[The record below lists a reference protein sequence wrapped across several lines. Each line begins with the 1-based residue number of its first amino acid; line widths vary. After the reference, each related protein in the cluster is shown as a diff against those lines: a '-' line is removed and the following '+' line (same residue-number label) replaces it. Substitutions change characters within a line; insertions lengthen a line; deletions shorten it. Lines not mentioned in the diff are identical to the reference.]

1 MSKRQAAQAR
11 AAAAAKEKRK
21 LTRAERKQIESI
33 IRQAKGDGKTHTAQQ
48 TIPYLQ
54 MYPDGICRVTDKK
67 YSKSVAFED
76 INYQLA
82 GSDDKT
88 AVFENWCDF
97 LNYFDASV
105 SVQLSFIN
113 QGTQREEAEKAIDI
127 SPQDDAFNS
136 IRSEYAGM
144 LKNQLTKGNNGL
156 VKHKYITFSVEA
168 DNPAA
173 AKSRLARIETDI
185 LNNFKVLGVTARPL
199 NGQERL
205 KVLHGV
211 FHPDGEPFAFSYDWL
226 APAGLTTKDFIAPSS
241 FRFGE
246 GRYFRMGRKI
256 GAVSFLEILAP
267 ELNDRM
273 LADILDLETGVIVN
287 LHIRSI
293 DQTEAIK
300 TIKRKI
306 TDLDKMKIEEQKKA
320 VRSGYDMDIIPSDL
334 ATFGSEAKNLL
345 QDLQSRNERM
355 FLLTF
360 LVVNMADTKR
370 KLEND
375 IFAAAGIA
383 QKYNCALT
391 RLDYQQEAGLMSS
404 IPLGENLIPIQ
415 RGLTTSS
422 TAIFI
427 PFITQELF
435 QTGEA
440 LYYGLNALSNNMI
453 LCDRKQLKNPNG
465 LILGTPGS
473 GKSFAA
479 KREMTNAF
487 LITDD
492 DIIICDPEAE
502 YFSLVQRLNGQVVRL
517 SPAGKG
523 MDGKLQY
530 VNPMDI
536 NLNYSE
542 DDNPLALKS
551 DFILSLCE
559 LVIGGKEGLQP
570 VDKTVIDRAVRNVY
584 RPFLADPDP
593 AKMPILGD
601 LYNELLKQP
610 EPEAARI
617 AAALELYVSGSLN
630 VFNHRT
636 NVELSNRLVCFDI
649 KQLGKQ
655 LKKLGMLIVQDQ
667 VWNRVTVNRAEKK
680 ATRYYMDEFH
690 LLLKEEQTAAYSV
703 EIWKRFRKWGG
714 IPTAITQNVKDLLA
728 SREVENIFENSDF
741 VLMLNQAQGDRAIL
755 AGQLGISP
763 QQMKYVTHT
772 EAGEGL
778 IFYGNVVLPFV
789 DRFPKDT
796 ELYRVMTTKPEE
808 VGEA

>member
-1 MSKRQAAQAR
+1 MAVFRVERNTGYTVMSNHHLRNKELSLK
-11 AAAAAKEKRK
+11 AKGLLSQMLSLPEDWDYTLAGLSYINR
-21 LTRAERKQIESI
+21 ESI
-33 IRQAKGDGKTHTAQQ
+33 DAIR
-48 TIPYLQ
+48 
-54 MYPDGICRVTDKK
+54 
-67 YSKSVAFED
+67 
-76 INYQLA
+76 
-82 GSDDKT
+82 T
-88 AVFENWCDF
+88 AVWE
-97 LNYFDASV
+97 L
-105 SVQLSFIN
+105 
-113 QGTQREEAEKAIDI
+113 EKA
-127 SPQDDAFNS
+127 
-136 IRSEYAGM
+136 G
-144 LKNQLTKGNNGL
+144 
-156 VKHKYITFSVEA
+156 YITRRQGRDEKGKMTAIEYTIYEQPQPPELDCPVLEKPTA
-168 DNPAA
+168 DNPILENPTTDNPTSENPTQLNKDISRTNLPKKEKSNTDLSITHSIPIHSLNPLPYDGDEAA
-173 AKSRLARIETDI
+173 EPPERKRTERNDAYRVYEEIIKDNIAYDI
-185 LNNFKVLGVTARPL
+185 LL
-199 NGQERL
+199 Q
-205 KVLHGV
+205 
-211 FHPDGEPFAFSYDWL
+211 
-226 APAGLTTKDFIAPSS
+226 
-241 FRFGE
+241 
-246 GRYFRMGRKI
+246 
-256 GAVSFLEILAP
+256 
-267 ELNDRM
+267 DRS
-273 LADILDLETGVIVN
+273 L
-287 LHIRSI
+287 
-293 DQTEAIK
+293 
-300 TIKRKI
+300 
-306 TDLDKMKIEEQKKA
+306 EEQKKA

-370 KLEND
+370 KLDND
-375 IFAAAGIA
+375 IFATAGFA
-383 QKYNCALT
+383 QKNNCALT
-391 RLDYQQEAGLMSS
+391 RLDYLQEAGFMSS

-435 QTGEA
+435 QKGAA

-502 YFSLVQRLNGQVVRL
+502 YFSLVQRLGGQVIRL
-517 SPAGKG
+517 SPTGKG
-523 MDGKLQY
+523 MDGMPQY

-570 VDKTVIDRAVRNVY
+570 VEKTVIDRAVRNVY

-690 LLLKEEQTAAYSV
+690 LLLREEQTAAYSV

-714 IPTAITQNVKDLLA
+714 IPTAITQNVKDLLS

-755 AGQLGISP
+755 AKQLNISP

-778 IFYGNVVLPFV
+778 IFYGNVVLPFI
-789 DRFPKDT
+789 DRFPTDT
-796 ELYRVMTTKPEE
+796 ELYRLLTTKPNEKF
-808 VGEA
+808 